1 MTTFHQSASLGRLT
15 QRLARSLFLAG
26 LLALPLAASQA
37 AVGSSHATTNTT
49 NTTATPPANWSQLPA
64 GLRTV
69 LSDLYDALNLT
80 PAQQAQFLKAVAATQ
95 VVIPQIQ
102 ANHQT
107 LIKDAQAE
115 LAKAVPDLAALA
127 TEKDNT
133 ELANLAL
140 RQSARAEWLNLYAM
154 LSPDQVAVVKKT
166 LNELITRLESLRQL
180 FPLANGSA
188 L

>member
-15 QRLARSLFLAG
+15 QRLARSLFIAG

-37 AVGSSHATTNTT
+37 AVGSSHATT

-115 LAKAVPDLAALA
+115 LAKAVPDLAALT